1 MGNPSDREIQRQ
13 IMMEALKRLMKIR
26 EAGTIADPTEIY
38 HIEGGEN
45 RESHKASFRERSNR
59 RGGIPVENYDVIIAG
74 ASFAGL
80 SVASQVR
87 GKALLMDKYDIG
99 TFQISAC
106 GAPYD
111 VIKDIGCEDSVLQIS
126 DTFSFHVNKK
136 IIDIHL
142 DKPYCTFSFTK
153 FCHILNSKN
162 NADFLKAK
170 IAGVEKR
177 GDLFTVYTSK
187 GDFSSR
193 ILIDATGWK
202 ASVAEKLSPGYVHRD
217 MLSFGI
223 ETEVPYQCKTFHFFY
238 EPDLIQEGAGWIF
251 PCGEFSR
258 IGVVSYTGPRKLMG
272 KLDFLLG
279 RFNQKRQK
287 VHGGFFCYCLKEPV
301 VEGVFVV
308 GCAQGQTLPLTG
320 EGIRKC
326 ITYGIRCGE
335 IIQQIVDGE
344 LDLREGQNEYSRFAL
359 RAKRGYDFLLKVQN
373 GLKIVARIISN
384 RMISKFVER
393 YYRDI

>member
-1 MGNPSDREIQRQ
+1 M
-13 IMMEALKRLMKIR
+13 
-26 EAGTIADPTEIY
+26 
-38 HIEGGEN
+38 
-45 RESHKASFRERSNR
+45 
-59 RGGIPVENYDVIIAG
+59 ENYDVIIAG

-87 GKALLMDKYDIG
+87 GKVLLVDKYDIG

-111 VIKDIGCEDSVLQIS
+111 VIKDIGCEDSILQIS
-126 DTFSFHVNKK
+126 DTFSFHVNNK
-136 IIDIHL
+136 IIDIQL
-142 DKPYCTFSFTK
+142 EKPYCTFSFAK

-170 IAGVEKR
+170 IVGVKKR
-177 GDLFTVYTSK
+177 GGLFTLYTSK
-187 GDFSSR
+187 GDFSSG
-193 ILIDATGWK
+193 IIADATGWR

-238 EPDLIQEGAGWIF
+238 EPDLIQEGVGWIF

-258 IGVVSYTGPRKLMG
+258 IGVASYIGQRKLMG
-272 KLDFLLG
+272 KLDSLLG
-279 RFNQKRQK
+279 RFNQKRQR

-373 GLKIVARIISN
+373 GLLKTSEENIKMVARIISK
-384 RMISKFVER
+384 RMVSKFVER

>member
-1 MGNPSDREIQRQ
+1 V
-13 IMMEALKRLMKIR
+13 KRLNGKVSRQSLNRVI
-26 EAGTIADPTEIY
+26 TEKVK
-38 HIEGGEN
+38 
-45 RESHKASFRERSNR
+45 RPRAFVVTFRERSNR
-59 RGGIPVENYDVIIAG
+59 GGGIPVENYDVIIAG

-136 IIDIHL
+136 IINIHL
-142 DKPYCTFSFTK
+142 DKPSCTFSFTK

-162 NADFLKAK
+162 KADFLKARIIGIK
-170 IAGVEKR
+170 KG
-177 GDLFTVYTSK
+177 GGLFTVYTSK
-187 GDFSSR
+187 GNFSSR
-193 ILIDATGWK
+193 IIVDATGWR
-202 ASVAEKLSPGYVHRD
+202 ASVAEKLRPGYVHRD

-223 ETEVPYQCKTFHFFY
+223 ETEVPYQCKNFHFFY
-238 EPDLIQEGAGWIF
+238 EPDFIKDGVSWIF

-258 IGVVSYTGPRKLMG
+258 IGVASYIGPRKLMG
-272 KLDFLLG
+272 KLDSLLG

-373 GLKIVARIISN
+373 GLLKTSEENIKIVARIISN
-384 RMISKFVER
+384 RLISKFVER

>member
-1 MGNPSDREIQRQ
+1 MD
-13 IMMEALKRLMKIR
+13 K
-26 EAGTIADPTEIY
+26 
-38 HIEGGEN
+38 
-45 RESHKASFRERSNR
+45 
-59 RGGIPVENYDVIIAG
+59 YDVIIAG

-80 SVASQVR
+80 SVASQMR
-87 GKALLMDKYDIG
+87 GKVLLVDKYDIG

-111 VIKDIGCEDSVLQIS
+111 VVKGIGCEDSVLQIS
-126 DTFSFHVNKK
+126 DTFSFHVNNK

-142 DKPYCTFSFTK
+142 ERPYCTFDFAK
-153 FCHILNSKN
+153 FCRILNSKN
-162 NADFLKAK
+162 DADFLKAK
-170 IAGVEKR
+170 IVGVKN
-177 GDLFTVYTSK
+177 GGGLFTVYTSK
-187 GDFSSR
+187 GAFSSR
-193 ILIDATGWK
+193 MVVDATGWR

-223 ETEVPYQCKTFHFFY
+223 ETEVPYQCQTFHFLY

-272 KLDFLLG
+272 ELDFLLG

-301 VEGVFVV
+301 VEGVFVA

-320 EGIRKC
+320 EGIRRC
-326 ITYGIRCGE
+326 ITHGIRCGE

-344 LDLREGQNEYSRFAL
+344 MDFREGQNQYSRFAL
-359 RAKRGYDFLLKVQN
+359 RARAGYDFLLKVQN
-373 GLKIVARIISN
+373 GLVKTSEENIKIVARVISN
-384 RMISKFVER
+384 RMVSKFVER
-393 YYRDI
+393 YYRGI